1 MNLPENDPAVDAVL
15 STLVRR
21 AGHDLSF
28 GKVMVVVNRWLESKG
43 HDPVQS
49 GALRHLLEASGVVI
63 TDSPR
68 GDVLVN
74 VDIQSSAYARFMRRN
89 SRRS

>member
-28 GKVMVVVNRWLESKG
+28 GKAMVVVNRWLESKG

-49 GALRHLLEASGVVI
+49 GALRHLLDVSGVEIV
-63 TDSPR
+63 DSQR
-68 GDVLVN
+68 GDTLVN
-74 VDIQSSAYARFMRRN
+74 VDIQSAAYARFMLRR
-89 SRRS
+89 